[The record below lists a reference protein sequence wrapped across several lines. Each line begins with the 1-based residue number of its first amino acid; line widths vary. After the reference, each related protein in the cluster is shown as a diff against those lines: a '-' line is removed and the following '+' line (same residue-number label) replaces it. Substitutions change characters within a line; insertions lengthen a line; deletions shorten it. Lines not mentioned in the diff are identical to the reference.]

1 MQLVTL
7 RIRHGTVACYKE
19 EVDVTYLHEKK
30 TGALSFLSRQKIV
43 ELHEIDSGKRTEERL

>member
-19 EVDVTYLHEKK
+19 EDVTYLHEKK